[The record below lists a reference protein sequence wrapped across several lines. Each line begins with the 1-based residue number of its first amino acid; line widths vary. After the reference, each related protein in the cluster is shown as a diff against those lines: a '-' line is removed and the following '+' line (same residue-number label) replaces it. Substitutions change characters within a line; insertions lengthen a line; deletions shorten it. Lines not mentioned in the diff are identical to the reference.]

1 MTRPDILN
9 DFLVQLGVPHTP
21 VYTAK
26 RFDSMPFKTLY
37 GLSKLLDE
45 YGVTNKG
52 LFVADK
58 SEIVKLQP
66 PFLAHTRAGLVVV
79 TDIGVSSIGYVTQGA
94 AQTAPLERFVQAFD
108 GNILLAF
115 PQKNK
120 SCEPL
125 YADHRRGIL
134 MEQGKKWLLLLSAAF
149 LFIYLFVTSGVCN
162 NVSTVLATAFYI
174 LGLAFTY
181 LLVQKTLKIH
191 NPAADSMCRVLQD
204 GGCDT
209 VLKTS
214 ASSFFGI
221 FSWSEVGFAYFSVS
235 LLALLIFPQWT
246 GYLALCDALCLPF
259 TIWSIWYQ
267 RFRAKAWCTLC
278 VSVQATLWCI
288 FFCYLAGGWFSNLPP
303 LRIEF
308 VVLSLTY
315 VVVMLGLNRINLF
328 ISRKTDDNE
337 DNQ

>member
-1 MTRPDILN
+1 MSRPDILN
-9 DFLVQLGVPHTP
+9 DFLVQLEVPHTP
-21 VYTAK
+21 DYTAK

-37 GLSKLLDE
+37 GLSKLLNE
-45 YGVTNKG
+45 YGVANKG
-52 LFVADK
+52 FYVADK
-58 SEIVKLQP
+58 SEIVNLQP

-79 TDIGVSSIGYVTQGA
+79 TDIGVSSIGYVTQGTS
-94 AQTAPLERFVQAFD
+94 QTAPLERFIQAFD
-108 GNILLAF
+108 GNILVAY

-125 YADHRRGIL
+125 YGAHRRDIL
-134 MEQGKKWLLLLSAAF
+134 IGQGKKWLLLLSAIF
-149 LFIYLFVTSGVCN
+149 LFIYLFITSEVYSKI
-162 NVSTVLATAFYI
+162 STVLATAFYI
-174 LGLAFTY
+174 LGLVFTY

-221 FSWSEVGFAYFSVS
+221 FSWSEVGFTYFSVS
-235 LLALLIFPQWT
+235 LLTLLVFPHWT

-278 VSVQATLWCI
+278 VCVQATLWCL
-288 FFCYLAGGWFSNLPP
+288 FFCYLAGGWYNKIPP

-308 VVLSLTY
+308 FVLSLTY
-315 VVVMLGLNRINLF
+315 VVTLLGLNRINLF

-337 DNQ
+337 ENQ